1 MLKGG
6 DAFRQSR
13 QYFIKQKGKIF
24 PSTIEAVFHHYS
36 QAACSQKY
44 AYILALIDCS
54 DNEVTDIGR
63 DPDAYLYEDQHSQ
76 LSPLDWFS
84 AIWPGKLASG
94 GIRWLIQNRHAN
106 IHQKDQN
113 GYDPID
119 RSLKAFEEIR
129 DKYDQ
134 FIE

>member
-1 MLKGG
+1 MQGHSKLQTALENSNITPKTFMSPNLKEPSLSRYNKYTLLNWACYYRFHEGIALLMLKGG

-13 QYFIKQKGKIF
+13 QYFIKQKRKIF

-76 LSPLDWFS
+76 LSPLD
-84 AIWPGKLASG
+84 
-94 GIRWLIQNRHAN
+94 
-106 IHQKDQN
+106 
-113 GYDPID
+113 
-119 RSLKAFEEIR
+119 
-129 DKYDQ
+129 
-134 FIE
+134 